1 MSDKILFDS
10 GLSKD
15 DKYKELIPQILSLV
29 KGETDFT
36 ANIANI
42 TSALKYSFNDF
53 LWVGFYIYRKDSE
66 ELVLGPFQGKIAC
79 TRILMGKGVC
89 GTAAFK
95 KETVIVADVNK
106 FPGHI
111 FCDSDSKSEIV
122 VPVLKNGE
130 LKGVLDI
137 DSKEYDCFDET
148 DKIYLE
154 ELVQKISNL
163 F

>member
-15 DKYKELIPQILSLV
+15 DRYKQLIPQILSLV
-29 KGETDFT
+29 KDETDFT
-36 ANIANI
+36 ANIANV
-42 TSALKYSFNDF
+42 TSALKYSFIDF
-53 LWVGFYIYRKDSE
+53 SWVGFYIYRKDSA

-89 GTAAFK
+89 GTAAIK

-137 DSKEYDCFDET
+137 DSREYDCFDEI
-148 DKIYLE
+148 DKNYLE
-154 ELVQKISNL
+154 DLVRKISNL